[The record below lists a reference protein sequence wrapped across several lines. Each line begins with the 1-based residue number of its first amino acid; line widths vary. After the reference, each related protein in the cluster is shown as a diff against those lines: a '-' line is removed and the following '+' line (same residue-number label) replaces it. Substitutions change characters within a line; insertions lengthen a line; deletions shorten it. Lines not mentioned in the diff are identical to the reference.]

1 MSHRRAKR
9 LRKSLNV
16 KGRAFTNTYKP
27 FETRFVLNKS
37 LPGQGYNVINPI
49 RYAESSVRLQYKKYK
64 KLHRDNKFWKLHT
77 LKHLHESI
85 WQ

>member
-9 LRKSLNV
+9 LRKILDV
-16 KGRAFTNTYKP
+16 KERAYSNEYKP

-37 LPGQGYNVINPI
+37 LPGQGYKVINPI

-64 KLHRDNKFWKLHT
+64 KLHKENPLWKLPT
-77 LKHLHESI
+77 LKHMHGSL